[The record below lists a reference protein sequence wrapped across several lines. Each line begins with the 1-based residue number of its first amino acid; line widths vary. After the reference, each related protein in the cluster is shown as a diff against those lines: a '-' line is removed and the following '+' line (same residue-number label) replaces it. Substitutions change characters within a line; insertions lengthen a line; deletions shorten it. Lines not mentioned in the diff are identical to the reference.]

1 MKSFLRTG
9 LLAILFASA
18 FSCSTTRVLQDGEYR
33 LASNEINILNDKKF
47 NESKLTP
54 YLKQKPNSYFI
65 FGWNPFLNI
74 YNWSNGKGKGWDR
87 FVQKIGVAPVV
98 YDPDMVE
105 SSIENITNHLQY
117 LGYYNSKVTGTVDVK
132 KRKVSVRYD
141 VTLGNRYRISDIRYS
156 VPEGELSEEFYLDT
170 ASVTIHPGDWL
181 SEAALEAETVRSSRV
196 LRNRGF
202 YGFSKNYYF
211 FEADTL
217 ASPGEASLEMRI
229 NEYTRNETARDAV
242 PFRKYYIDSVTFL
255 LPKSLKFNHRVLQDL
270 NTIIPGNLY
279 SETEVNKTYSRL
291 SALRVFNSVNIEMTE
306 KDTNL
311 VDCNISLTQ
320 SKLQGFK
327 LNLEASSNS
336 SGLFGVS
343 PQLSYYHK
351 NIFRNGEWLNLSF
364 MGNFQFKFNDDVRS
378 NEFGVSAGLSLPK
391 FLLLPYSLFK
401 GPTVPRTDISL
412 TYNYQS
418 RPEYTRN
425 IISTSYGYNG
435 SIGGRF
441 FYQYY
446 PLQLNI
452 VKLFDLD
459 AAFYESLAKDPFMRN
474 AYQNHFDIGSGL
486 QLYYTTDS
494 DVNPK
499 GSFFYS
505 RLQFDIAGNLL
516 SAFKPLMKRDE
527 SGAGIIWE
535 TPFSQYVRAE
545 LTIGKTWKFG
555 RRDGQAV
562 ATRFI
567 AGAGYAYGNS
577 TALPFEKHFYSG
589 GSNSLRGWAARSVG
603 PGLSPMDSSFII
615 PNQTGD
621 MKLEANL
628 EYRFRLFWKIAGAAF
643 IDAGNVWTL
652 REDSTGNHEQSSK
665 ISADNFGQSIA
676 ANWGAGLRLDL
687 DFLVLRIDMGVKVHD
702 PAREQK
708 WVAPADLFRRDGF
721 ALHFGVG
728 YPF

>member
-555 RRDGQAV
+555 RKDGQAV

-708 WVAPADLFRRDGF
+708 WVAPADWFRRDGF